1 MSSWNIFLQVVYV
14 GSETICTVDGLHFN
28 STYFARVKATNNSGD
43 SDYSDPISLQTAEGT
58 ILITFLDQWLGK
70 GGRGLVVCEHWN
82 WHSNIKKSSTTL
94 PAWKCIYHI
103 HLLFILIKFKFW
115 YRMVTVNL
123 RYRIFMAIISTCI
136 QNQVHVFS
144 LIRSSSP
151 ALVWKWL

>member
-1 MSSWNIFLQVVYV
+1 MSLWNIFLQVVYV

-70 GGRGLVVCEHWN
+70 GGGGLIVCEHWN
-82 WHSNIKKSSTTL
+82 WHSNIKKKILLRCQRGSV
-94 PAWKCIYHI
+94 YHI

>member
-58 ILITFLDQWLGK
+58 ILITFLDHWLGK
-70 GGRGLVVCEHWN
+70 GGRGLIVCEHWN

>member
-58 ILITFLDQWLGK
+58 ILITFLDHWLGK
-70 GGRGLVVCEHWN
+70 GGRGLIVCEHWN

-136 QNQVHVFS
+136 QNQVYVFS

>member
-70 GGRGLVVCEHWN
+70 GGRGLIVCEHWN

-136 QNQVHVFS
+136 QNQVHVLS

>member
-1 MSSWNIFLQVVYV
+1 MSLWNIFLQVVYV

-58 ILITFLDQWLGK
+58 ILITFLNQWLGK
-70 GGRGLVVCEHWN
+70 GGRGVDSLWTLELTFEY
-82 WHSNIKKSSTTL
+82 KKKILLRCQRGSV
-94 PAWKCIYHI
+94 YHI

-144 LIRSSSP
+144 LICPSSP

>member
-58 ILITFLDQWLGK
+58 ILITFLDHWLGK
-70 GGRGLVVCEHWN
+70 GGRGLIVCEHWN

-103 HLLFILIKFKFW
+103 HLLFILIKFW

-123 RYRIFMAIISTCI
+123 RYRIFMAIISTCV

>member
-1 MSSWNIFLQVVYV
+1 MSLWNIFLQVVYV

-58 ILITFLDQWLGK
+58 ILITFLDHWLGK
-70 GGRGLVVCEHWN
+70 GGRGLIVCEHWN

-123 RYRIFMAIISTCI
+123 RYRIFMAIISTCV

-144 LIRSSSP
+144 LICSSSP